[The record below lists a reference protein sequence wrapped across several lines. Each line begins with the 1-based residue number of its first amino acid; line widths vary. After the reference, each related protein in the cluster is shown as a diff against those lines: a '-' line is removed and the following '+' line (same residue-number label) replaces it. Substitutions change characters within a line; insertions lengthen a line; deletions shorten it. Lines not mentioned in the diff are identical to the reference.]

1 MNAFSA
7 LTEEESK
14 WVGEFAGRLRLIHA
28 DAATVAPE
36 KRREYLQDEIG
47 RGLKDVPEANR
58 KRYLSALLDRF
69 PVAGKIL
76 EPSVRAQPAP
86 AAEPKPEPIP
96 ETPEQLLQR
105 FLQCVHGLPKEK
117 RQDFARPLLEAGLM
131 PVPEQTTAAVLEIPA
146 ELQRALGLPPD
157 RPPRLDRLGQVAA
170 QLIEVCATLDQT
182 ALKALNQLSARSALL
197 KRTEDVRR
205 SAARFLVGDI
215 DSVEPQLRA
224 MTALLGALLAAML
237 GGGKDF
243 GRQYLERFSP
253 GAIEE
258 GVGDGSGKLGG
269 MFGPTK
275 KERCWDKY
283 TDLSNDFATPDLIDR
298 RIKECLAAFVERTAR
313 GGR

>member
-1 MNAFSA
+1 MNAFPA

-28 DAATVAPE
+28 DAATAGVE

-76 EPSVRAQPAP
+76 EATMRQPAP
-86 AAEPKPEPIP
+86 IVESKTEPIP
-96 ETPEQLLQR
+96 ETPEQILER
-105 FLQCVHGLPKEK
+105 FVHSIQALPQEK
-117 RQDFARPLLEAGLM
+117 RRNFATTLREAALI
-131 PVPEQTTAAVLEIPA
+131 PVAEPTNAAVMEVAP
-146 ELQRALGLPPD
+146 EVQRALGLPPD
-157 RPPRLDRLGQVAA
+157 RQPRLDRLAQLAA
-170 QLIEVCATLDQT
+170 QLIELCATLDQT
-182 ALKALNQLSARSALL
+182 ALKSLNQLSARSALL

-205 SAARFLVGDI
+205 SAARFLVGET
-215 DSVEPQLRA
+215 DSVDPQLRA

-237 GGGKDF
+237 GGGKEF
-243 GRQYLERFSP
+243 GREYLQRFSP

-298 RIKECLAAFVERTAR
+298 RIKECMAAFVEKTAR